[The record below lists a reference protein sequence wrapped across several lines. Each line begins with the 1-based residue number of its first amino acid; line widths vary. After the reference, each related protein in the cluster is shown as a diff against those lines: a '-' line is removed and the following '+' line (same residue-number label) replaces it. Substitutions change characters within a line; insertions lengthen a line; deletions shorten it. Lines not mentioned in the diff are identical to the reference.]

1 MAQLDSATP
10 PTPSPKN
17 PDWCKEEVILGLD
30 LYMRHRT
37 SPPGKTSREIKELSS
52 LLLLFHAALGTR
64 GKATLRNTNGVYMKL
79 MNFRRLDPTFELRG
93 RVGLQGGGH
102 LEEEA
107 WQDFSEDQV
116 RLVETARA
124 IARAIDAASPGAW
137 SQMANEPNE
146 STENDVEAAEGG
158 MVTKLHKSRERDGRL
173 VTRKKDAALKK
184 HGKLSCEVCAFDYR
198 ASYGE
203 RGAAFIECHHNQPL
217 ASLPGGRKTKLSD
230 LSLLCANCHRM
241 IHAKRK
247 WLSLDDLRGIVTKA
261 LEAKFQAA

>member
-1 MAQLDSATP
+1 MAQRDSP
-10 PTPSPKN
+10 PPPAASPKN
-17 PDWCKEEVILGLD
+17 PDWRKEEVILGLD
-30 LYMRHRT
+30 LYMRHRA
-37 SPPGKTSREIKELSS
+37 SLPSKTSREIKELSS

-116 RLVETARA
+116 RLAETAQA
-124 IARAIDAASPGAW
+124 IARGIHAASPGAW
-137 SQMANEPNE
+137 SQMANEPDESIENNE
-146 STENDVEAAEGG
+146 EAAEGG
-158 MVTKLHKSRERDGRL
+158 MLTKLHKSRERNQRL

-184 HGKLSCEVCAFDYR
+184 HGKLACEVCAFDYR
-198 ASYGE
+198 ARYGE

-247 WLSLDDLRGIVTKA
+247 WLSLADLRVIVT
-261 LEAKFQAA
+261 EAIEAGFQAA